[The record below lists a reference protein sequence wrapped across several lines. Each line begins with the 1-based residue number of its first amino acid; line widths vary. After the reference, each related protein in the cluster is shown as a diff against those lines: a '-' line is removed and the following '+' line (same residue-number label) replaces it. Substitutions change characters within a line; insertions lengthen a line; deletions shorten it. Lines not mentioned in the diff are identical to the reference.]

1 MSCLKIK
8 ILKLKFLYFTIFL
21 FNSLISSSSLFFFF
35 YNQKININIKISNF
49 FHLNAQTYVFIYL
62 NKNTVKYK
70 NFNFKI
76 WIFRLLIPLVQN
88 MTIIR
93 TDFRICMKRKTK
105 FHGSSVT
112 HGPCT
117 DVFKYFECGCSGLMF
132 NLDWDGTN
140 RYWNG
145 LFGLK

>member
-1 MSCLKIK
+1 MELEFFN
-8 ILKLKFLYFTIFL
+8 LEFYIFD
-21 FNSLISSSSLFFFF
+21 FFFIF
-35 YNQKININIKISNF
+35 YFCNNQQININIKIINFF

-145 LFGLK
+145 LFGRK